1 MYATLEVIFKS
12 KRKLGRIQGNGVPCS
27 CNKRPKIIFV
37 AYLATVNGLDYWF
50 TLQLII
56 LPL

>member
-12 KRKLGRIQGNGVPCS
+12 KRKLGRTQGNGVPCS
-27 CNKRPKIIFV
+27 CNKRPKIIV